1 MLELNLM
8 FILMGHL
15 LMVVLELDKSPRPLV
30 LMGF

>member
-8 FILMGHL
+8 FILMGRL
-15 LMVVLELDKSPRPLV
+15 SMVVLELDKLPRPLV